1 MIQPETQTDIPSVRA
16 VHSAAFPGTAEADLV
31 DALRAN
37 YHLVV
42 SVVASDE
49 SQLVGHVAFSPV
61 TIEGVELVGVGLAPV
76 AVLPS
81 HQGRG
86 FGGQLIR
93 AGLDACRELGI
104 DYVVVLGHPTYY
116 PRFGFT
122 PASAFSLENEY
133 GAGDEFMVIELT
145 PKCLAGHSGL
155 VQYGDEF
162 RALA

>member
-1 MIQPETQTDIPSVRA
+1 
-16 VHSAAFPGTAEADLV
+16 VHSAAFPTTAEADLV

-37 YHLVV
+37 DHLVV
-42 SVVASDE
+42 SLVALDE
-49 SQLVGHVAFSPV
+49 VQLIGHIAFSPV
-61 TIEGVELVGVGLAPV
+61 TIEGVELVGLGLAPV

-81 HQGRG
+81 HQGQG

-93 AGLDACRELGI
+93 AGLEACRELGV
-104 DYVVVLGHPTYY
+104 DYVVVLGHPNYY
-116 PRFGFT
+116 PRFGYA
-122 PASAFSLENEY
+122 PASTYSLDNEY

-145 PKCLAGHSGL
+145 PRCLAGHSGL